1 MMPLLTQGSASA
13 RLQQPS
19 EPLTILLVEDDPM
32 QRALFSTCLTEQGFV
47 VLEASHGTDALR
59 VCRKHGGPI
68 HLLLTDVML
77 PKWRGLALPAKDMG
91 AADLNGI
98 ELAHQ
103 VEALIKQIRVILMS
117 GHPKETIKRQGA
129 VKPGTPFL
137 YKPFDTEYLVQRVH
151 EVLGHRT

>member
-1 MMPLLTQGSASA
+1 MIPLLTQGSASA

-32 QRALFSTCLTEQGFV
+32 QRALFSTCLTEQGFA

-59 VCRKHGGPI
+59 VCRKHSGPI

-77 PKWRGLALPAKDMG
+77 PKSRGLALPAKDMG

-103 VEALIKQIRVILMS
+103 VEALIKQVRVILMS

-129 VKPGTPFL
+129 VRPGTPFL
-137 YKPFDTEYLVQRVH
+137 HKPFDTEYLVQRIH

>member
-32 QRALFSTCLTEQGFV
+32 QRALFSTCLTERGFA

-59 VCRKHGGPI
+59 VCRNHRGPI

-77 PKWRGLALPAKDMG
+77 PKWRGLALPAKDIG

-137 YKPFDTEYLVQRVH
+137 HKPFDTEYLVQRVH
-151 EVLGHRT
+151 EVLGHKP